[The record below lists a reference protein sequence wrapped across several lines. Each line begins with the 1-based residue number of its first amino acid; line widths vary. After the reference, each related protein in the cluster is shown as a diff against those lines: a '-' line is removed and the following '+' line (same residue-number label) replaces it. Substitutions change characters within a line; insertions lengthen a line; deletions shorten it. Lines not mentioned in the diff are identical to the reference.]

1 MIKKNL
7 KKIIFTSIVT
17 LLPIIAGLLIWDK
30 LPDEVPTHFGPDGM
44 ADGWSSKPFAVFGMP
59 LMLLGFHLLCIF
71 GSSLDP
77 KHKNINSK
85 MLTLVLWIC
94 PVISILVSSFAF
106 CVSLGYKVNV
116 TAIMMLFVAA
126 TFIIIGNYLPKCRQ
140 NYTVG
145 IKIPWTLNDEEN
157 WDATHRF
164 AGKLWV
170 IGGVVLGCFSFFK
183 YAWIVFIAVVSIMII
198 VPFVYSYLFYK
209 KRNS

>member
-44 ADGWSSKPFAVFGMP
+44 ADGWNSKQFAVFFLP
-59 LMLLGFHLLCIF
+59 LFLLGIHLICVLAT
-71 GSSLDP
+71 SLDP
-77 KHKNINSK
+77 RHRNIDK
-85 MLTLVLWIC
+85 KLFALVLWIC
-94 PVISILVSSFAF
+94 PVISILTSALSYTVA
-106 CVSLGYKVNV
+106 LGYVVNV
-116 TAIMMLFVAA
+116 TIIMMFFVAA
-126 TFIIIGNYLPKCRQ
+126 IFIIIGNYLPKCRQ